1 MTTLKMKKLPQILIT
16 SMLLLLSS
24 CLCFAQDNMPP
35 APADGNSLS
44 FRPEAAGR
52 GFFALAQTHATLS
65 TQTPWIDLNHDGVY
79 QDGEECKQF
88 NTVNEFTFATDQIY
102 TIYGDIRSFY
112 YYSKFDDPSVSIT
125 ELDVTNLPN
134 LDYLSCNHTK
144 VSKLLLQ
151 NCPKLEHVV
160 FTNAKLNVID
170 LSNNPRLIFL
180 ALYGNQLKELDIRSC
195 TRLSV
200 LYFYGNQIKTID
212 TSNNTNLSTII
223 ANDNQLSAFDLSS
236 NDQLREFECADNQL
250 EEIDLS
256 HNPIL
261 ERIRVQG
268 NKLKSL
274 QIAGKEKL
282 KDLRIYQN
290 QFSAEEMQQVVDQ
303 LPVVEVD
310 PQTDER
316 GTFYH
321 YHTTSETEGNFCSPE
336 QVAIAEAKNWF
347 VLNQDG
353 NNFPG
358 VTAMQGSLST
368 EYPIVQIH
376 KGSLQLDNLTTGS
389 TIRIYTIEGN
399 LVQQSQAK
407 ESSATIPLVAGTY
420 ILQTSQQIQKIL
432 IP

>member
-1 MTTLKMKKLPQILIT
+1 MKKLPQILTT
-16 SMLLLLSS
+16 SMLLLLST
-24 CLCFAQDNMPP
+24 CICFAQEDLPP
-35 APADGNSLS
+35 APADGYSLS

-52 GFFALAQTHATLS
+52 GFFALAQTHATFS
-65 TQTPWIDLNHDGVY
+65 TQTPWIDLNHDGTY
-79 QDGEECKQF
+79 QEGEECQQF
-88 NTVNEFTFATDQIY
+88 NNVNEFTFATDQVY

-151 NCPKLEHVV
+151 NCPLLEHVV
-160 FTNAKLNVID
+160 FTNANLNEID
-170 LSNNPRLIFL
+170 LSNNPKLIFL
-180 ALYGNQLKELDIRSC
+180 ALYNNQLKELDIRSC
-195 TRLSV
+195 TRISV
-200 LYFYGNQIKTID
+200 LYFNGNQIKTID
-212 TSNNTNLSTII
+212 TSNNTRLSTIK

-236 NDQLREFECADNQL
+236 NDQLREFECANNQL
-250 EEIDLS
+250 NEIDLS

-261 ERIRVQG
+261 ERVRVQG
-268 NKLKSL
+268 NKLKTL

-316 GTFYH
+316 GVFYP
-321 YHTTSETEGNFCSPE
+321 YHTMSETEGNFCSPE

-347 VLNQDG
+347 VLNQNG

-368 EYPIVQIH
+368 ENPIVRIH
-376 KGSLQLDNLTTGS
+376 KGRLQLDRLTLGS
-389 TIRIYTIEGN
+389 TIRIYTIDGS

-407 ESSATIPLVAGTY
+407 ENTAIFPLVSGTY
-420 ILQTSQQIQKIL
+420 ILQTGQQIQKIL